1 MDQPEA
7 KEQESPEIPEGEKRE
22 SRRSMVRVYVTY
34 AAAIFLFGG
43 GALLVTTL
51 FITGRVD
58 DAKDLFLAIM
68 PVSAAVIS
76 YWFATRRPA
85 SAAGGGDTKA
95 DERQGGA

>member
-1 MDQPEA
+1 MMDQPET
-7 KEQESPEIPEGEKRE
+7 KEHESPEMPESEKRE

-43 GALLVTTL
+43 GAILIATL
-51 FITGRVD
+51 FFTGKTD
-58 DAKDLFLAIM
+58 EAKDLFLAIM

-85 SAAGGGDTKA
+85 SAAGSGDTKS
-95 DERQGGA
+95 DVR